1 MAVVES
7 PGRAG
12 SRFDHPAEKPYNTSA
27 SPEEVASKS
36 SVVAANPRPST
47 AQTPGPPVVPKGLL
61 ASIVLP
67 LRRAPVQ
74 ATPARAPPVSRSTL
88 WLLPGLPI
96 GIGTGPGQ
104 GELQCLGHGRL
115 PSYPALRHVGQQQPA
130 GQPGAGKPVVAGDAV
145 IARSGGHRWL
155 GLTTSYFR
163 LHDSQR
169 RGGAVSVLDCG
180 LDKRPLDALIAEQE
194 SLLLH
199 ENGRGSGHY
208 H

>member
-7 PGRAG
+7 PSRAG
-12 SRFDHPAEKPYNTSA
+12 SRFDHPAKKPYNTSV
-27 SPEEVASKS
+27 SPEEVTSRS

-115 PSYPALRHVGQQQPA
+115 SSHPALRHVGQQHRRDNLALASLLLQVTPSSPEA
-130 GQPGAGKPVVAGDAV
+130 AATDGLDLPRPTFVCMTA
-145 IARSGGHRWL
+145 SG
-155 GLTTSYFR
+155 
-163 LHDSQR
+163 
-169 RGGAVSVLDCG
+169 GGAVSVLDCG

-199 ENGRGSGHY
+199 ENGRGSGYY